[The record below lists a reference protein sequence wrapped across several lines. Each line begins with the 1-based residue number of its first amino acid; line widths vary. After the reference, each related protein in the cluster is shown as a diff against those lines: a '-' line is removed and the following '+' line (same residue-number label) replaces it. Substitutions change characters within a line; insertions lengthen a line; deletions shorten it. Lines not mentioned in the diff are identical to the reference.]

1 MSPTRSRVDLER
13 ARRAYEA
20 GREHRLRNGGKV
32 TLRATAKLIENTY
45 LEGRIGKF
53 HFASDE
59 PAERGG
65 DDRAASPLEHFLM
78 GAAFCFLSQVAQF
91 APLYKVEIEDADV
104 DLRVEFDDAEKHGLP
119 GPGAAFT
126 AVVYRVKIKSSSPAE
141 QVEKLL
147 THAERGCHTAQSFRA
162 AVPVTVETEIITPE

>member
-126 AVVYRVKIKSSSPAE
+126 MVVYRVKIKSSSPAE